1 MRIFIGFI
9 FACLI
14 IAIPIFMQRTT
25 YQSIDENK
33 FKLYKIKNIGFLF
46 KGMQGESARTHGV
59 ILPMLIIQIQG
70 YVLGI
75 CSFCFLI
82 FDEIYQFSIDA
93 LLVVIITLFIHEFV
107 CVLTAII
114 TGFISKRK
122 LIKEE
127 KFSNYFQQYI
137 NLIEKYTDI
146 KIKNNNVTKEV
157 KKGITGKFNQL
168 YDCVTYLHYSEEYA
182 IRFNDDMKAD
192 EFDHVFEVLLNEL
205 GEPDLFDEWKGYIW
219 KRKGY
224 YILFGL
230 VSLNYNYEVPMICV
244 KRSIFL
250 TGCIKYKKYNFIATS
265 MSEPLIERGINSQSL
280 TYYKINYFKE
290 FGFSVYARTTTN
302 FIVFNYNKNILSIS
316 ISPIV
321 HEGNTEI
328 MENHKYYKEIK
339 SVNELELKLELEELL
354 EETKEYHGLIK

>member
-14 IAIPIFMQRTT
+14 IGIPIFMQRTS
-25 YQSIDENK
+25 YQSIDEDK
-33 FKLYKIKNIGFLF
+33 FKLYKIKKIGFLF

-93 LLVVIITLFIHEFV
+93 LLVIIITLFIHDVV
-107 CVLTAII
+107 CVLTTII
-114 TGFISKRK
+114 TGFISKRRPQ
-122 LIKEE
+122 KEE
-127 KFSNYFQQYI
+127 LYYIQEYI
-137 NLIEKYTDI
+137 NLIDRYTDI
-146 KIKNNNVTKEV
+146 KFTNNNITKEV
-157 KKGITGKFNQL
+157 KKGIKGKFNRL
-168 YDCVTYLHYSEEYA
+168 YDCVTYLHFSKEYA

-192 EFDHVFEVLLNEL
+192 EFEYVFEILLSDL

-230 VSLNYNYEVPMICV
+230 VSLNYNYEIPMICI

-265 MSEPLIERGINSQSL
+265 MSEPLIERGINSQSM
-280 TYYKINYFKE
+280 TYYKINYCKE
-290 FGFSVYARTTTN
+290 FGFSAYARTTTN

-321 HEGNTEI
+321 HEGDTEI
-328 MENHKYYKEIK
+328 MENNKYYKEIK
-339 SVNELELKLELEELL
+339 GINELELKLKLEELL
-354 EETKEYHGLIK
+354 EETKEFHGLTK